1 MNGPSFI
8 AGMGIVS
15 AIGNDLHTNLN
26 SLCEEKTGIAVMKWL
41 SSEHQGE
48 LPVGEVKFGNAELAE
63 ATGLSSKLPRTA
75 LLSCLAARE
84 ALQDAGWEKDNTLRT
99 GFISANTVGGMDK
112 TENFF
117 KLFSKNTAAGKL
129 AEVVYHE

>member
-1 MNGPSFI
+1 MNGPPFI

-15 AIGNDLHTNLN
+15 AIGNDLHTNFN
-26 SLCEEKTGIAVMKWL
+26 SLCEEKAGIGEMQWL
-41 SSEHQGE
+41 SSIHQWE
-48 LPVGEVKFGNAELAE
+48 LPVGEVKLSNAELAV

-84 ALQDAGWEKDNTLRT
+84 ALQDAGWKKDNTLRT

-112 TENFF
+112 TEKFF
-117 KLFSKNTAAGKL
+117 NLFSKNKAAGKL
-129 AEVVYHE
+129 VEVVYHE